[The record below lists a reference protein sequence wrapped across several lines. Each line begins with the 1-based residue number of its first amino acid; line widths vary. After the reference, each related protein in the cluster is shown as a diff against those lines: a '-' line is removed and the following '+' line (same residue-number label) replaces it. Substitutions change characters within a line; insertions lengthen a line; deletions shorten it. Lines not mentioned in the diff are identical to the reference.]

1 MFFGMLQFYFAQSIF
16 GSIGLKPVKKVETK
30 NIEKS
35 DYNVTNIEWNRISVI
50 LVFSAAT
57 IFFWWA
63 FEQAGGSMTIFA
75 NDYTERNLTGESSL
89 IFKIVNI

>member
-1 MFFGMLQFYFAQSIF
+1 M
-16 GSIGLKPVKKVETK
+16 
-30 NIEKS
+30 
-35 DYNVTNIEWNRISVI
+35 DRILVI

-75 NDYTERNLTGESSL
+75 NDYTDRNLTGEASL
-89 IFKIVNI
+89 SI